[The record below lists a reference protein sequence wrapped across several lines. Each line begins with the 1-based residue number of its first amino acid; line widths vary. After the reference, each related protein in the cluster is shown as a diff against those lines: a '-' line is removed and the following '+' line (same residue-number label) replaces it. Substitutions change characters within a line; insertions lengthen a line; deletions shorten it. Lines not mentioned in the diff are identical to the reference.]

1 MSDAEDLKNSK
12 NFEQSAKTGA
22 SAKPGRLAETVKA
35 LAGIIFCLYF
45 FAVMHLDIAAQ
56 APGLGSPGNL
66 LTLAFGSL
74 ITGLGLIYPLARRQ
88 KEIYFSRLL
97 LPLVFGAL
105 AFLAASLMHFWQKG
119 LVNFEP
125 AIWGSLITLFVFA
138 LGQFRLSPAGIRA
151 ILSIIAVSGIIEAV
165 IGIWQGMHG
174 TVPRGC
180 FPSPWTLGI
189 FLNTAMAAALWVL
202 ITSERVTFLRL
213 LITVITLGASLA
225 AMTYIHDITLFN
237 IAVLTAMLGFLAFS
251 KSENS
256 LISRDK
262 ALIYITM
269 TLTFTGI
276 IASIF
281 LSKFEHIGVA
291 VENDFV
297 HRMIKDAPFAGHG
310 FGTFVRTH
318 AEWLFQNIPTLPYAP
333 PAEGNLL
340 RILAIEGGAPAIIGI
355 VFFAYAIVRSAL
367 CKERRLYA
375 SLGILTL
382 SLPVISAVIINSC
395 LEEAYI
401 LPLCLGIFAVLA
413 DPPYSGKTAKFRSV
427 EAFALGGAA
436 LPVATL
442 AFVIT
447 GLMSLPALNSMIA
460 ANTFQLTAENRILN
474 PIPRLGEFVRGRDT
488 EATANALN
496 TGIAGLILESRMN
509 LENSLPYT
517 VSCSSLKAARDA
529 DEELA
534 REKSF
539 LKKAAP
545 DFRLPEPDL
554 SNAFITYI
562 CGDTDKYLSP
572 EQRARNSYFYYRT
585 RLINSEKENGI
596 AGIPAIVTS
605 PVPYILFK
613 AAEHYAGEKKEKK
626 EKENKE
632 KAAEK

>member
-1 MSDAEDLKNSK
+1 MSEAEQLENSK
-12 NFEQSAKTGA
+12 RIEKSGKTEA
-22 SAKPGRLAETVKA
+22 SVKPGRLAETVKA
-35 LAGIIFCLYF
+35 LAGIVFCLYF
-45 FAVMHLDIAAQ
+45 FVVMHLDIAAQ

-97 LPLVFGAL
+97 LPLIFGTL
-105 AFLAASLMHFWQKG
+105 AFLTASLMHFWQKS

-138 LGQFRLSPAGIRA
+138 MGQFRLSPAGIRA
-151 ILSIIAVSGIIEAV
+151 ILSIIAVSGLIEAV

-174 TVPRGC
+174 AAPRGC
-180 FPSPWTLGI
+180 LPSPWVLGI

-213 LITVITLGASLA
+213 VITIVTLGASLA
-225 AMTYIHDITLFN
+225 AMTHIHDITLFN
-237 IAVLTAMLGFLAFS
+237 IAVLTTMLGFLALS
-251 KSENS
+251 KSENAQT
-256 LISRDK
+256 SRDK
-262 ALIYITM
+262 ALIYITI

-281 LSKFEHIGVA
+281 LSKFTHIDVT

-297 HRMIKDAPFAGHG
+297 HRMLKDAPFAGHG

-318 AEWLFQNIPTLPYAP
+318 AEWLFQNVPTLPYAP
-333 PAEGNLL
+333 PSEGNLL
-340 RILAIEGGAPAIIGI
+340 RILAIEGGTPAIIGI

-367 CKERRLYA
+367 CKERGLYA
-375 SLGILTL
+375 SLGILAM
-382 SLPVISAVIINSC
+382 SLPVITAVITNSC
-395 LEEAYI
+395 LEEAYV
-401 LPLCLGIFAVLA
+401 LPLCLAVFAALA
-413 DPPYSGKTAKFRSV
+413 DPAYSGKTVKFKSIDSSGLAGIAV
-427 EAFALGGAA
+427 PL
-436 LPVATL
+436 LTL

-447 GLMSLPALNSMIA
+447 GLISLPSLNGMIA
-460 ANTFQLTAENRILN
+460 ENTFRLSSENRILN
-474 PIPRLGEFVRGRDT
+474 PLPRMGDFVRGRDT
-488 EATANALN
+488 EAVANALN
-496 TGIAGLILESRMN
+496 TGITGLVLESRLN

-517 VSCSSLKAARDA
+517 VSCSTLKAARDA
-529 DEELA
+529 DEQLV
-534 REKSF
+534 REQSF
-539 LKKAAP
+539 LKEAAP

-572 EQRARNSYFYYRT
+572 EQRSRNLYFYYSAKLR
-585 RLINSEKENGI
+585 NAEKENGI

-605 PVPYILFK
+605 PVPYILFQ
-613 AAEHYAGEKKEKK
+613 AAEHYAGKKKD
-626 EKENKE
+626 
-632 KAAEK
+632 